1 MIFNFSVVKKKFK
14 FIYSNCFNLNHISG
28 INLIFKIIIIG
39 FSWNHET
46 EPQTHGIWIWS
57 KPIIIKQSI
66 GKQIA
71 IILMDTQGVY
81 DEYTDLRDWSTI
93 VGITLLTSSCFIF
106 NVFTDVQEDVL
117 QQLETF
123 LNYGRLAVQTSDSK
137 EPVFQ
142 KLVRVMFIIMIFFP

>member
-1 MIFNFSVVKKKFK
+1 M
-14 FIYSNCFNLNHISG
+14 G

-142 KLVRVMFIIMIFFP
+142 KLVRVMFIIIIFFP